1 MSAAEAH
8 LLRLAVSCRK
18 LTAHVTA
25 GATDTIVAM
34 ASSGEHEFASAA
46 RARLYRHP
54 RSRLF
59 WDERVAVRVGEKLG
73 ARLRQ
78 IGVSDISLHLE
89 DGDPEHLSFPLHYR
103 RPIASMLRSVEGA
116 GVRVV
121 GADELRC
128 DRDPPAA

>member
-1 MSAAEAH
+1 
-8 LLRLAVSCRK
+8 
-18 LTAHVTA
+18 
-25 GATDTIVAM
+25 M
-34 ASSGEHEFASAA
+34 ASSGEHEFASADG
-46 RARLYRHP
+46 ARLYRHP

-59 WDERVAVRVGEKLG
+59 WDERVAVRVGEKLR

-103 RPIASMLRSVEGA
+103 RPIGSMLRSVKGA

>member
-1 MSAAEAH
+1 M
-8 LLRLAVSCRK
+8 VS
-18 LTAHVTA
+18 L
-25 GATDTIVAM
+25 
-34 ASSGEHEFASAA
+34 GEHEFASAA
-46 RARLYRHP
+46 PARLYRHP

-78 IGVSDISLHLE
+78 IGVSDISLQLE
-89 DGDPEHLSFPLHYR
+89 DGDPEHLSFSLHYR

-116 GVRVV
+116 RVRVV